1 MQNFTVW
8 RAYMQNFT
16 TFKEL
21 EFHYDGELPCIH
33 VATGD
38 FPLIMKSSHG
48 AKYIT
53 K

>member
-1 MQNFTVW
+1 
-8 RAYMQNFT
+8 MQNFT

-33 VATGD
+33 GD